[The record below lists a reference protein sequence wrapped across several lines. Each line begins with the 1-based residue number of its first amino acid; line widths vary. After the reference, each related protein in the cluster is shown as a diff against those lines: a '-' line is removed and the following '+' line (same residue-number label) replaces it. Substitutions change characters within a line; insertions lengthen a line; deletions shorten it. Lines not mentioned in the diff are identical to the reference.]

1 MKKWMKICLI
11 VLCVLVA
18 LDLMAQL
25 FCLRI
30 NPLLVDRME
39 LYTYDSVGD
48 TEDCLEL
55 STEEIWKISMLY
67 NLSVLVDSVMA
78 DPPPMHDRLEVYF
91 KSGTKLILYN
101 FKDEQ
106 FLLKPGYYVISGQ
119 WLHDYIQE
127 VLEKHN
133 LPRW

>member
-1 MKKWMKICLI
+1 MKKWIKVCLI
-11 VLCVLVA
+11 VISVLIA
-18 LDLMAQL
+18 LDLVGQL

-39 LYTYDSVGD
+39 LYTYDSIGN
-48 TEDCLEL
+48 TEDCLKL

-67 NLSVLVDSVMA
+67 NLSVPNSTVRL
-78 DPPPMHDRLEVYF
+78 DPPPMHDRLEVHF

-101 FKDEQ
+101 IKDEQ

-127 VLEKHN
+127 LLEQHN
-133 LPRW
+133 LPKC